1 MNIHLVRELGR
12 RKNWATGL
20 LILMIAT
27 MVSLA
32 APGLGS
38 VASAAT
44 VGRNIVADVVAI
56 DQSIIYNRYGSFNP
70 YGMMYAL
77 KRDVVRV
84 DGAGGELGPI
94 TDANPGTPGFV
105 RLRSDLRPRPLV
117 LRVNQGDTLEIT
129 FTNLLGPNLG
139 GLNAPATR
147 DASIVVSMIA
157 AEGGNDPVKT
167 GLSGIAPGQTTIYKF
182 NQIHEGM
189 HIFQSYSAPAGGEGD
204 GGSNTMGLYGAVIG
218 EPATSEWYRSQV
230 TKEDMALAR
239 AAVPAGSP
247 AFINYDA
254 LYPAGHAKAGDPIL
268 DILKPT
274 DTANTME
281 IIYGD
286 LNAIV
291 TAYDGG
297 PPTVPGGMVDNY
309 REFSVFFQDEFKTF
323 HNPNFEGADLSILND
338 TPQLSGVRDG
348 FGINY
353 GASGLGAP
361 ILANRA
367 GVGPAADCVECSYEE
382 FFLEAWPLGDPSLLA
397 EYQADPSN
405 VHHSYLGDNVRFRN
419 THMGP
424 KETHVFHLHAHQWL
438 SQSANDQGVYLD
450 SQTIAPQMVFNY
462 DIFYG
467 GSGNRNRTIGD
478 SIFHCHLYPH
488 FAQGMWELWRTHD
501 VFEDGTRR
509 LPDGT
514 LGPGTDPLTGDRS
527 FVLANGAFGPETDPN
542 VVIDPVTGTPVTA
555 GTPIPAIVPMPTDA
569 MPPMPQYA
577 GTDTVCANPEDCM
590 PGYPFYIAGEVGHRS
605 PQAPMDLANDAGL
618 PRHVVLGGTRIHHE
632 DLVAAD
638 FSSELTSAHIK
649 VLPDNGTFLEDVAM
663 RYHAKNDP
671 AGTTALEKHSYPTI
685 TPEGVST
692 RYMVNGL
699 PPQPGAPFA
708 DPCPPQDGVGA
719 PWWSEEFGLESV
731 TTQLRTYDVS
741 AIQLDMLVSS
751 TGWHDPQARINVL
764 DGDVGLYEGAG
775 AKEADPFFFRANS
788 GECIVFN
795 HTNRTPKEL
804 EVDDFQVKTPTDIIG
819 QHIHLVKFDVT
830 SSDGSGNG
838 WNYEDGT
845 FARGAVV
852 ERINASSSAAGGSV
866 VNENGDTVTLTLPG
880 TNEFQT
886 TTQRWWADPLLTL
899 DGRDKTIRTVF
910 THDHFAP
917 SSIQQ
922 HGFYNALVIEPAGSK
937 WFDPQ
942 GNALWW
948 DPNVNPGGIPGGGVG
963 TQAMIVGADAD
974 ADGVI
979 SHPDH
984 REFMLAIA
992 DLAVIY
998 DASSTPAPGTRRPEF
1013 GNPVNP
1019 PFAPE
1024 SITTGHHDPYLA
1036 NYKLETPGQRIGIF
1050 NADGTFASMKP
1061 GDAGSMTYAF
1071 DSSVHGD
1078 PFTEIFQ
1085 SYKGDR
1091 IQMRL
1096 IQGAQEVQHVFNAQG
1111 MRWKR
1116 DLGNPDSPYVS
1127 AQPIGI
1133 SEHFE
1138 MGMPHFPNINSSGVS
1153 DHMYNFGTTDSIWNG
1168 AWGLIRALPEPG
1180 VTTSL
1185 ATCFTEWLPSSTT
1198 SQTIALYKQY
1208 YPPAW
1213 WGYIEQMFG
1222 ANRQAQ
1228 CDQANT
1234 EYQAY
1239 LDSLPIQRLPN
1250 NQLTIPFG
1258 GADSDEDILTAL
1270 VGHVPDGVTVT
1281 RTTGFN
1287 STDVC
1292 PTGATPREFSIEAW
1306 AAKDLLESAAGLGDG
1321 QVTYNARDN
1330 VNDPSGL
1337 LFVHTQDRL
1346 DIKNEILNLGLEPRR
1361 VEPLV
1366 MRANAGQCIKVTLTN
1381 NLPVNV
1387 PDHSGD
1393 AEFPKIFGD
1402 NSNGLNA
1409 DAFRPSNQVSL
1420 HPQKV
1425 ETDVH
1430 DSDGLNTG
1438 LNTVGIGSQTIGPGG
1453 TKVYTWYAGR
1463 IEMQESALSPR
1474 IRFMQGIPEA
1484 YGAVNL
1490 KSGGDIIKQVPQ
1502 GLVGMLVVEPEGANY
1517 ADRAGTS
1524 ADITFAD
1531 SSQNFREF
1539 ALVYQ
1544 DGLNLLHGPDNIFNC
1559 HICDDSYD
1567 LGEQGF
1573 NYRSDMFWARLG
1585 LGSQGHVGE
1594 EGGFSS
1600 ADTQGEIYPKD
1611 FFFDTYKTVEA
1622 PKFTATAGE
1631 NVRFRVGHPGGLARQ
1646 HSFIVNGHSYLDH
1659 GMADFG
1665 SHGSSLVAPGVSL
1678 TADLHHGG
1686 AKEGMWLFRTG
1697 PNFLWAGGN
1706 WGQFI
1711 VNPAP

>member
-1 MNIHLVRELGR
+1 MKIKPF
-12 RKNWATGL
+12 RKLRKVKPWAAGFL
-20 LILMIAT
+20 MLMIAA
-27 MVSLA
+27 MLGIA
-32 APGLGS
+32 APGT
-38 VASAAT
+38 VPDASA
-44 VGRNIVADVVAI
+44 RNIFADVVAI

-94 TDANPGTPGFV
+94 TQANPGVPGFV

-117 LRVNQGDTLEIT
+117 LRVDQGDNLKIN
-129 FTNLLGPNLG
+129 FTNLLGPNQG

-147 DASIVVSMIA
+147 DASIVVSMIKA
-157 AEGGNDPVKT
+157 VDGNDPFKT
-167 GLSGIAPGQTTIYKF
+167 GISGISPGQSITYEF
-182 NQIHEGM
+182 NNIHEGM

-230 TKEDMALAR
+230 SKEDMALAR
-239 AAVPAGSP
+239 SQAVAP
-247 AFINYDA
+247 AFINYEA
-254 LYPAGHAKAGDPIL
+254 VYPAGHAREGDPIL
-268 DILKPT
+268 NILKPLPNG
-274 DTANTME
+274 DME

-286 LNAIV
+286 LNAII
-291 TAYDGG
+291 TAFDGG
-297 PPTVPGGMVDNY
+297 VPTVPGLLVENF

-323 HNPNFEGADLSILND
+323 HNPNFEGADLSILG
-338 TPQLSGVRDG
+338 TEPQLAGVRDG
-348 FGINY
+348 FGMNY

-361 ILANRA
+361 ILANRS

-382 FFLEAWPLGDPSLLA
+382 FFLEAWPLGDPALLA
-397 EYQADPSN
+397 EYEADPSN

-438 SQSANDQGVYLD
+438 SQAENDQGVYLD

-514 LGPGTDPLTGDRS
+514 LGAGTDGLTG
-527 FVLANGAFGPETDPN
+527 ATNPAT
-542 VVIDPVTGTPVTA
+542 

-569 MPPMPQYA
+569 MPPAPTYA
-577 GTDTVCANPEDCM
+577 GSEAADCTTAPENCM
-590 PGYPFYIAGEVGHRS
+590 PGYPFYIAGVAGHRVS
-605 PQAPMDLANDAGL
+605 QPPLDLHNDAGL
-618 PRHVVLGGTRIHHE
+618 PRHLVTGGTRTINP
-632 DLVAAD
+632 DPLGAND
-638 FSSELTSAHIK
+638 FSSHLDSAHITI
-649 VLPDNGTFLEDVAM
+649 LPNDGTFLEKAAM
-663 RYHAKNDP
+663 NYHAKSNGVGP
-671 AGTTALEKHSYPTI
+671 TPVHKHSYPTI
-685 TPEGVST
+685 TPEGDAALF
-692 RYMVNGL
+692 MVNGL

-719 PWWSEEFGLESV
+719 PWWSEEFGLESL
-731 TTQLRTYDVS
+731 TTQVRTYDVS
-741 AIQLDMLVSS
+741 AIELDMLVSS

-764 DGDVGLYEGAG
+764 DSDVALYEGPG

-788 GECIVFN
+788 GECVVFN
-795 HTNRTPKEL
+795 HTNRTPKDL
-804 EVDDFQVKTPTDIIG
+804 QVDDFQVKTPTDTIG

-852 ERINASSSAAGGSV
+852 ERINASTLAAGGSV
-866 VNENGDTVTLTLPG
+866 VDENGAPVTLTLPG
-880 TNEFQT
+880 ANEYQT
-886 TTQRWWADPLLTL
+886 TTQRWWADPLLTM
-899 DGRDKTIRTVF
+899 DGKDKTIRTVF

-942 GNALWW
+942 GNPLWW
-948 DPNVNPGGIPGGGVG
+948 DPTGPVPPGNGGGVG
-963 TQAMIVGADAD
+963 TQAMIVEADD
-974 ADGVI
+974 SVT
-979 SHPDH
+979 HPDH
-984 REFMLAIA
+984 REFMVAIA
-992 DLAVIY
+992 DLALIY
-998 DASSTPAPGTRRPEF
+998 DASATPGPGTLRPEF
-1013 GNPVNP
+1013 GKPVNP
-1019 PFAPE
+1019 PLAPE
-1024 SITTGHHDPYLA
+1024 AITTAHHDPYLA

-1050 NADGTFASMKP
+1050 NGDGTFVGMKT

-1085 SYKGDR
+1085 AYKGDR

-1096 IQGAQEVQHVFNAQG
+1096 IQGAQEVQHVFNAQS
-1111 MRWKR
+1111 MRWKK
-1116 DLGNPDSPYVS
+1116 DLGNPASPYVS
-1127 AQPIGI
+1127 AQPVGI

-1185 ATCFTEWLPSSTT
+1185 ATCFSEWLSNSTT

-1213 WGYIEQMFG
+1213 WSFIEDYFG
-1222 ANRQAQ
+1222 GTRQAQ
-1228 CDQANT
+1228 CDQASS

-1239 LDSLPIQRLPN
+1239 LDSLSVKRLPN

-1258 GADSDEDILTAL
+1258 GANDDTDVSDAL
-1270 VGHVPDGVTVT
+1270 SHVPDGVTVT

-1292 PTGATPREFSIEAW
+1292 PTGAPVRNFDIEAW
-1306 AAKDLLESAAGLGDG
+1306 AAQNLLETAPGAGDG

-1337 LFVHTQDRL
+1337 MFVHKQDRL
-1346 DIKNEILNLGLEPRR
+1346 DGDYTPGGK
-1361 VEPLV
+1361 VDPLV
-1366 MRANAGQCIKVTLTN
+1366 MRANAGDCIKVTLTN

-1387 PDHSGD
+1387 PDHPGD

-1402 NSNGLNA
+1402 NLNGLNA
-1409 DAFRPSNQVSL
+1409 DAFRPSNRVSI

-1430 DSDGLNTG
+1430 NGDGLNTG
-1438 LNTVGIGSQTIGPGG
+1438 LNTAGTQDQTVGPGE

-1463 IEMQESALSPR
+1463 IEMQEDAPR
-1474 IRFMQGIPEA
+1474 IRSMVGHPEA

-1490 KSGGDIIKQVPQ
+1490 KSGGDIVKQIPQ
-1502 GLVGMLVVEPEGANY
+1502 GLVGMLVVEPEGAVY
-1517 ADRAGTS
+1517 ADRAGSS
-1524 ADITFAD
+1524 ADISYPTD
-1531 SSQNFREF
+1531 PGNPSSPVETFREF

-1544 DGLNLLHGPDNIFNC
+1544 DGLNLLHGTDNIFDC

-1573 NYRSDMFWARLG
+1573 NYHSDMFWARLG

-1600 ADTQGEIYPKD
+1600 ADTQGSIYPKD
-1611 FFFDTYKTVEA
+1611 FFLDSFKPVEA
-1622 PKFTATAGE
+1622 KKFTATAGE

-1646 HSFIVNGHSYLDH
+1646 HTFVVNGHSYADH

-1665 SHGSSLVAPGVSL
+1665 SHGSSLIAPGVAL

-1686 AKEGMWLFRTG
+1686 AKEGLWLFRTG
-1697 PNFLWAGGN
+1697 SNFLWAGGN

-1711 VNPAP
+1711 VNP